1 MVAFTYICWLKISH
15 SHGLSIHSLNIT
27 MRNVCS
33 GWGKYVKVDCYRQ
46 ATSSEHIEKIPH
58 GLLLCNSILV
68 KIDKPR
74 SSQKNDGRVLVYKT
88 SKYPTKYSKLKP
100 KLALSLLIWMSG
112 QTNDKHT
119 VCISLG
125 KTQFH
130 RQNSGTIFVCAKQRV
145 AFGSTSPKQ
154 RQKTRPA
161 PRCLVMGLLTRGLCM
176 LMGKKSKG
184 PRLKWT
190 KVWLQ
195 QYVSAAI
202 LG

>member
-1 MVAFTYICWLKISH
+1 MYVQA
-15 SHGLSIHSLNIT
+15 G
-27 MRNVCS
+27 V
-33 GWGKYVKVDCYRQ
+33 KYVKVDCYRQ

-100 KLALSLLIWMSG
+100 KFALSLLIWMSG
-112 QTNDKHT
+112 Q
-119 VCISLG
+119 
-125 KTQFH
+125 TQFH

-161 PRCLVMGLLTRGLCM
+161 PCCLVMGLLTRGLCM